1 DVGRLRHDDAFNDAL
16 SGKRSYPAIKISAD
30 DLEALKKAGSG
41 GVLEGAV
48 SEYCK
53 KSIGE
58 DKAETA
64 RHFMT
69 NLADSLVQMVTRPSL
84 AGSQRMLHILQKY
97 EAAAPENGPG
107 LDWFVDVALGRTP
120 EKPIARKVVPHRN
133 MVETEKGDRS
143 LDSPAAMPMAP

>member
-1 DVGRLRHDDAFNDAL
+1 GYRPYDKSLEGYRYYGIWNGKDGIAAAYYSDRQLPLTLHHEIFHHIDGTLHGKVDASRLRHDDAFNDAL
-16 SGKRSYPAIKISAD
+16 SGKRTHSAIKLSAE

-69 NLADSLVQMVTRPSL
+69 NLADCLVQMATRPNLS
-84 AGSQRMLHILQKY
+84 GSQRMLHILQKY
-97 EAAAPENGPG
+97 A
-107 LDWFVDVALGRTP
+107 
-120 EKPIARKVVPHRN
+120 
-133 MVETEKGDRS
+133 
-143 LDSPAAMPMAP
+143 